1 MGKKKVDKI
10 VLLARS
16 DAYLAT
22 KAGTWDMRPKNK
34 YYRPNSKRELRQ
46 ALLMAN

>member
-1 MGKKKVDKI
+1 MSKPKTDKI

-16 DAYLAT
+16 DAYKAT

-34 YYRPNSKRELRQ
+34 YYRPNEKRELR
-46 ALLMAN
+46 MAMLTCG